1 MNLPVVLVNLNI
13 CAHLGVYWASW
24 RLLLCIHTISPHLRK
39 QIQSV
44 LLLLRCAARGHF
56 GLNWFLWLFHVSWLI
71 IDILGSVSA
80 VRGCCLC
87 HLKVTQ
93 SGESWSAALLW
104 SLCLSELRRLKESSS
119 VQTACYYQAPM
130 WSHTVTV
137 GSGIFDWMGR
147 WTSLGIIKGGLTM
160 IM

>member
-24 RLLLCIHTISPHLRK
+24 RLLLCIHTISPHLGK

-44 LLLLRCAARGHF
+44 LLLLRCAAWGHF

-87 HLKVTQ
+87 HLKVTKNA
-93 SGESWSAALLW
+93 ESWSVALLW

-119 VQTACYYQAPM
+119 VQTCLLLP
-130 WSHTVTV
+130 
-137 GSGIFDWMGR
+137 GSDVEPQSQWAQGFLIEWDVDPLWV
-147 WTSLGIIKGGLTM
+147 L
-160 IM
+160 